1 MEQGT
6 AMDIGISTRAAAPS
20 LLTIWSDLLKTHATG
35 PEADF
40 FAAGGH
46 SLLATQLLARVER
59 EFGVKIPL
67 PVFFRE
73 PTLAALM
80 QAIQAEPPA
89 RQFRFDRV
97 ARLGQ
102 GMEKPVYAVVHSNGA
117 FFPLGHEVGGQH
129 PFVALQAADR
139 RSGGRLP
146 ATIEAIA
153 EGYVRQ
159 LRIVESNGPY
169 VLLGWCLAGNLA
181 YEAAQQ
187 LRAAGEEVAAVVM
200 VDTWNPAYLNRMGRL
215 RRQLAERS
223 YGWQI
228 ILAEFAKVLR
238 GRVTLREFMAN
249 RNAVR
254 RLVRTPEIDTG
265 PASASSAAYRA
276 QQQFD
281 SDLLAQLHAAAQ
293 RYQPRPYDGRV
304 LRIRSSEEPRGF
316 GLDRRYG
323 WGTLVGKGLRQVTVP
338 GDHLTIFVE
347 PSIHLLTRHVR
358 DATK

>member
-1 MEQGT
+1 MYTEKTSQAGRS
-6 AMDIGISTRAAAPS
+6 DLSK
-20 LLTIWSDLLKTHATG
+20 IWADLLKNDQVG
-35 PEADF
+35 PQTDF

-59 EFGVKIPL
+59 DFGVKVPL

-73 PTLAALM
+73 PTFGALVQAVEAA
-80 QAIQAEPPA
+80 PPA
-89 RQFRFDRV
+89 RHFRFDRV
-97 ARLGQ
+97 ARLGN
-102 GMEKPVYAVVHSNGA
+102 GTAKPVYVVVHSNGA

-139 RSGGRLP
+139 RSGGQLP
-146 ATIEAIA
+146 STIEAIA
-153 EGYVRQ
+153 AGYVRQ
-159 LRIVESNGPY
+159 LRMVEPTGPY
-169 VLLGWCLAGNLA
+169 VLLGWCLAGNIA

-187 LRAAGEEVAAVVM
+187 LRAAGQEVRAVVL
-200 VDTWNPAYLNRMGRL
+200 VDTWNPAYLARMGRL

-228 ILAEFAKVLR
+228 IRADLVNVLR
-238 GRVTLREFMAN
+238 RRRSMRDFLAS

-254 RLVRTPEIDTG
+254 RLVRAPEVEEG
-265 PASASSAAYRA
+265 PLSASAAAYLA
-276 QQQFD
+276 QQTFD
-281 SDLLAQLHAAAQ
+281 ADLLVQLHAAAQ
-293 RYQPRPYDGRV
+293 LYQPRPYDGRV

-323 WGTLVGKGLRQVTVP
+323 WGDLVGKNLQLVTVP

-347 PSIHLLTRHVR
+347 PSIQLLTRHVR
-358 DATK
+358 QATK